1 MYDRCNTIMNNKRK
15 NIISIRLSDS
25 EKIKLEE
32 IRKDFS
38 FNSISDFLRFVGM
51 NSKIIVKVKK

>member
-1 MYDRCNTIMNNKRK
+1 MNNKRK